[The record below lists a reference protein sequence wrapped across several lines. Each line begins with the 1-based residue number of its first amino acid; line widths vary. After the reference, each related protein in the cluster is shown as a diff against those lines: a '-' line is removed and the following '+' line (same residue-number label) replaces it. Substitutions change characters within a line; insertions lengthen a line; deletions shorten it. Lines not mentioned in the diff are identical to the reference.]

1 MGREFFKDELH
12 LRSLFFPQPNQCD
25 FTMILIPFTGLMA
38 AFPTRE
44 KGWWVCG
51 GWAEAAGMGVFF
63 YGFFPLAIFPSWM
76 PLRLLLEFS
85 QGRFLMSLLANV
97 LLAGECVERQP
108 VIKLCCQEMRQQLTD
123 IGLEPSF
130 RLRLFLLP
138 FWQALPLCLL
148 KQNIVF
154 FWYQKWIGA
163 CK

>member
-1 MGREFFKDELH
+1 MFGGLMGREFSKDELH
-12 LRSLFFPQPNQCD
+12 LMSLFFPQPNQCD
-25 FTMILIPFTGLMA
+25 FTMILIPFIGLMVP
-38 AFPTRE
+38 FPTRE
-44 KGWWVCG
+44 KGWWVCRG
-51 GWAEAAGMGVFF
+51 GREGAGMGVF

-97 LLAGECVERQP
+97 LLAGECVESQP

-123 IGLEPSF
+123 ERIRAQL
-130 RLRLFLLP
+130 
-138 FWQALPLCLL
+138 QATALPLCLL

-154 FWYQKWIGA
+154 FWYQKWIGT